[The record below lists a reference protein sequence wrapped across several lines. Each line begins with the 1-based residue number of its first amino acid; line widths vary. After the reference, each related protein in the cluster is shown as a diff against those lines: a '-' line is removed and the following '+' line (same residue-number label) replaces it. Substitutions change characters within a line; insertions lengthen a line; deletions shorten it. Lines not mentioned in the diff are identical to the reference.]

1 MNAPNPAQQRAMT
14 TTEGPVLIIAGPG
27 SGKTFTLVERAL
39 YLIQVRGVTPEHL
52 LISTFT
58 QKAARE
64 LLTRLSNRLLAVGA
78 RINPN
83 ALYTGTLH
91 AVCLDLLE
99 EHREFTRLKRN
110 YTVLDQFD
118 QQYFF
123 YRRLRDY
130 EALPDLALL
139 TGPLD
144 KTPRWERAE
153 RLMTWINKVT
163 EEALDVLQ
171 LEQSPDAS
179 VQVLAAAWRLYQ
191 QQLADENA
199 LDFATIQWETLRLLE
214 TQPTVRAA
222 VQAQFRYLMIDE
234 YQDTNTIQER
244 LIFLIGARW
253 QNICVVGDD
262 DQGLYR
268 FRGATIRNIL
278 EFPHRFAPGQCQQIT
293 LSLNYRSEPA
303 IIDFYNRWM
312 TELDWAGPGGVPF
325 RFAKTIQPEPGK
337 VASTLPAVVR
347 VAGQDGQD
355 NWGAEVIAFLQALRG
370 RGLLTDWNQ
379 AAFLFHSVASDRAV
393 RLAGEL
399 EAAGIPVFAP
409 RSKLYFARPEV
420 RLMIGALVFL
430 FPQFPT
436 VRAERADQNL
446 TVWADY
452 DHCFAEFAKYLQ
464 SGADP
469 LLLKWCQQMAR
480 RHRALS
486 RNTDYAFSG
495 LFYELLRFP
504 LFAQHFGA
512 AADGGVRDSRPARNL
527 AQFSALLTQF
537 EHLHGVSVFSPDYLV
552 KTLRDFFNRFLRF
565 LIEGGLSEYE
575 DAGEYAPSGCVSF
588 MTIHQAKG
596 LEFPVVLVGSLEAV
610 PRKQYTDLDEVLQNQ
625 YYQRPP
631 FEPLER
637 TKFFDFWRLYY
648 TAFSRAQDVLVL
660 TGQENTPKYRGDRAL
675 PSKYFRDLYATLPA
689 WRDPAWQAGL
699 FGSGLT
705 LHAIRPA
712 SLKREYSFTSH
723 VLLYEGCAQQYR
735 FFKDLEFAPV
745 RKNAL
750 LFGTL
755 VHQTI
760 EDVHKA
766 VLRGEEPRVTTAQ
779 IDAWFDSNYAHLVK
793 SERTYLAPNVREI
806 AREHV
811 QRYVERERGQWH
823 RLREAEV
830 ELTLLQADYILK
842 GQVDLIRGDGDTVE
856 IVDFKAEKKPD
867 LYADRAH
874 LERYRRQLQIYAY
887 LVEQQHGQRVSKMHL
902 YFTSERD
909 GNPYVSFPV
918 NPAAIQH
925 TIAQVDALVERIERK
940 DYRMSARPVKL
951 CDGCDLRHYCD
962 ANLVCG
968 GP

>member
-1 MNAPNPAQQRAMT
+1 MTSPNPAQQRAIT
-14 TTEGPVLIIAGPG
+14 TTEGPLLIIAGPG

-39 YLIQVRGVTPEHL
+39 YLIQERGIAPEHL

-64 LLTRLSNRLLAVGA
+64 LLTRLSNRLLEIGS

-83 ALYTGTLH
+83 ALAIGTLH
-91 AVCLDLLE
+91 SVCLELLE

-139 TGPLD
+139 TGPPD
-144 KTPRWERAE
+144 KTPRWERAD
-153 RLMTWINKVT
+153 RLMAWINKVT
-163 EEALDVLQ
+163 EEALDVAQ
-171 LEQSPDAS
+171 LEQSQESS
-179 VQVLAAAWRLYQ
+179 VRVLAAAWRLYQ
-191 QQLADENA
+191 QQLEDENT

-214 TQPTVRAA
+214 TQPTVCEA

-244 LIFLIGARW
+244 LIFLIGAHW

-278 EFPHRFAPGQCQQIT
+278 EFPRRFAPGQCQQIT
-293 LSLNYRSEPA
+293 LSLNYRSEPT
-303 IIDFYNRWM
+303 IIGFYNRWM
-312 TELDWAGPGGVPF
+312 KELDWTGTGGMTF
-325 RFAKTIQPEPGK
+325 RFAKTIQPQPAK
-337 VASTLPAVVR
+337 AASTVPAVVR
-347 VAGQDGQD
+347 VAGQDGQE
-355 NWGAEVIAFLQALRG
+355 NWGAEVIAFLQTLRG

-409 RSKLYFARPEV
+409 RSRLYFDRSEV
-420 RLMIGALVFL
+420 RLMIGALTFL
-430 FPQFPT
+430 FRQWAT
-436 VRAERADQNL
+436 VRVESADQKL
-446 TVWADY
+446 AVWDY
-452 DHCFAEFAKYLQ
+452 YDGCFADFAGYLQ

-469 LLLKWCQQMAR
+469 LLLKWCQQTAR
-480 RHRALS
+480 RHLELS
-486 RNTDYAFSG
+486 KNTDYAFSG
-495 LFYELLRFP
+495 LFYQLLRFP
-504 LFAQHFGA
+504 LFAQHLGT
-512 AADGGVRDSRPARNL
+512 AADGGVQDSRPARNL
-527 AQFSALLTQF
+527 AQFSGLLTQF
-537 EHLHGVSVFSPDYLV
+537 EHLHGVTVFSPAYLDRN
-552 KTLRDFFNRFLRF
+552 LRDLFNRFLRF
-565 LIEGGLSEYE
+565 LIEGGLNEYE

-588 MTIHQAKG
+588 MTIHQSKG
-596 LEFPVVLVGSLEAV
+596 LEFPLVLVGSLESV
-610 PRKQYTDLDEVLQNQ
+610 PRKQYTDLDELLQNQ
-625 YYQRPP
+625 YYQRLP

-637 TKFFDFWRLYY
+637 TKCFDFWRLYY

-675 PSKYFRDLYATLPA
+675 PSKYFRDVYAEPPA
-689 WRDPAWQAGL
+689 WRDPAWQPAL

-705 LHAIRPA
+705 LHSIKPVN
-712 SLKREYSFTSH
+712 LKREYSFTSH

-745 RKNAL
+745 RKNAM

-766 VLRGEEPRVTTAQ
+766 VLRGEEQRASTAQ
-779 IDAWFDSNYAHLVK
+779 IDAWFDSNYHHLVK

-811 QRYVERERGQWH
+811 HRYVDRERGQWH

-856 IVDFKAEKKPD
+856 IIDFKSEKKPD

-874 LERYRRQLQIYAY
+874 LERYRRQLQIYAH

-909 GNPYVSFPV
+909 GNPYVSFPA

-925 TIAQVDALVERIERK
+925 TIAQVGALVERIERK

-951 CDGCDLRHYCD
+951 CDGCDLRPYCD
-962 ANLVCG
+962 ANWVCSAV
-968 GP
+968 